1 MINFVIESGD
11 VIAGLALIFSI
22 YATFKTVQ
30 FNNRQQKLIDTQE
43 KLNQLLVNRE
53 ASDVELEKQAELGAS
68 ILKLGNNKYR
78 LKIWNKGKAP
88 AQDVSIEFPEGNEII
103 SEREVNEKFPLQF
116 LDTHQAVEL
125 IAVIGM
131 STKSKHLIK
140 LEWSDGR
147 VQRVEKLIWVT
158 I

>member
-1 MINFVIESGD
+1 
-11 VIAGLALIFSI
+11 
-22 YATFKTVQ
+22 
-30 FNNRQQKLIDTQE
+30 
-43 KLNQLLVNRE
+43 
-53 ASDVELEKQAELGAS
+53 
-68 ILKLGNNKYR
+68 LKLGNNKYR

-88 AQDVSIEFPEGNEII
+88 AQDVSIEFPESNEII

-116 LDTHQAVEL
+116 LDAHQAVEL

-140 LEWSDGR
+140 LEWTDGR
-147 VQRVEKLIWVT
+147 VQRVEKSIWVT

>member
-11 VIAGLALIFSI
+11 VIAGFALLFSI

-43 KLNQLLVNRE
+43 KLNQLLLNRE
-53 ASDVELEKQAELGAS
+53 ASDIELDKQAELGAS

-88 AQDVSIEFPEGNEII
+88 AQDVSIDFPEGNEII

-116 LDTHQAVEL
+116 LDIHQTVEL

-147 VQRVEKLIWVT
+147 VQRVEKSIWVT

>member
-1 MINFVIESGD
+1 MINFIIESGD
-11 VIAGLALIFSI
+11 VIAGFALLFSI

-43 KLNQLLVNRE
+43 KLNQLLLNRE
-53 ASDVELEKQAELGAS
+53 ASDIELDKQAELGAS

-88 AQDVSIEFPEGNEII
+88 AQDVSIEFPESNEII

-116 LDTHQAVEL
+116 LDAHQAVEL
-125 IAVIGM
+125 IAVIGV

-140 LEWSDGR
+140 LEWTDGR
-147 VQRVEKLIWVT
+147 VQRVEKSIWVT